1 MLNFILGLPRPLKAM
16 GACMMLVLAIVS
28 VSSAPDIEPGF
39 GLSQDACEFIVM
51 ASGFLFMGLALMLLF
66 VSIVLHDE

>member
-1 MLNFILGLPRPLKAM
+1 MLKTILSLPRPLKAM

-28 VSSAPDIEPGF
+28 VSSAPDIQPGL

-51 ASGFLFMGLALMLLF
+51 ASGFLFMGLSLMLL
-66 VSIVLHDE
+66 VLSIFIDGE